1 MFHPRERPAEVMHIW
16 GKLRTGM
23 DLTFE
28 DLRVAAQKA
37 LGRQASP
44 RRRDPSPGPDTKSAE
59 HMTHRKPPM
68 PVRQT
73 DGRPKSRK
81 TVDGV
86 SEKFL
91 SMPEKNTETCSV
103 GSHEGG
109 ALGPSIASVGTGVE
123 DSSCDAEDEVQRLR
137 QQVSSQ
143 QQRTDSESHIFV
155 NGDYS
160 WKHLRIGDEEK
171 TLICR
176 MKDAAEEERLAGIKR
191 LNEGDFGDDLPL
203 VIRACGFTTLE
214 LPNFDA
220 LELQTEEVV
229 SLCANLV
236 ANPRSFDQWIS
247 LMKLVEAHGKD
258 EEKRELYEHFL
269 CEFPLCWG
277 YWKRL
282 ADLQTR
288 MGADTQSSS
297 TSGGNLLSNVTAVE
311 MSQFED
317 SPSASTSSTRRNR
330 RNDGGLLQDEHPD
343 THRSATPDGLKDDE
357 TPAPGVILK
366 LSEVSG
372 CDLDTCCAALMTC
385 DNNFHA
391 ALEQLRRSP
400 STLQVG
406 AKERAQ
412 MGAAL
417 QMFERAPRRRDS
429 GRLRG
434 FLRPGQFETLFALL
448 GVSPDS
454 QCGLLALFLPVL
466 IALLAVVE
474 SRGSRFRSPSGGA
487 ETGLNVYVKA
497 LKLAPACVDLW
508 VHYCQTASVSWSS
521 EDPEV
526 EDGLRQIFE
535 KAVETVGTDWR
546 AFPLWDLYMNFEE
559 KHGRWKRLGALLRR
573 AMVIPMEGL
582 PAVRIRLRAL
592 VVGDAAPAL
601 EELCC
606 DDQEAELLDVEM
618 KPPSDPQVFNVVLE
632 DHLPKVENKNP
643 EPKVVE
649 KDEKDEKVVATAPIL
664 PVQEVEM
671 EELEELSEGEICDDE
686 VEVAPA
692 APASPVPPEDPPAPE
707 EPKDSGTTKV
717 EAMETTEPK
726 KSKFITERTQRFLE
740 LREGL
745 WAAASEE
752 AARLRHFEAPLHRH
766 YFHQKPLSSAQLDA
780 WRRFL
785 DFEESREPRD
795 WRRLQVVFERCL
807 IVTNNYLEF
816 WLRYAS
822 WLQFAEAESGA
833 ATPEM
838 ACSLLRGACLSG
850 RLSRRP
856 DVFAAWAEL
865 EEACGRTGRARIL
878 LDATLSGCG
887 HGSADVALR
896 RAALELRHKDSEL
909 ALVLLARYATDAV
922 DLASKAVLSRRYA
935 KLCEEMKQFEQ
946 AQRSLMLTWQAG
958 CRDVGLLLELASL
971 LMRMGTEEKGTDPS
985 PLQQSCNL
993 FEEALRCAQHD
1004 TASFTEACE
1013 LWSCYVDFLLSH
1025 GAPLVQLRDVQA
1037 RARAFR
1043 AKASVQ
1049 ISEKKKR
1056 GLQGPAFISAKQVK
1070 VHHGFETHA
1079 QGGSMVN

>member
-1 MFHPRERPAEVMHIW
+1 
-16 GKLRTGM
+16 
-23 DLTFE
+23 
-28 DLRVAAQKA
+28 
-37 LGRQASP
+37 
-44 RRRDPSPGPDTKSAE
+44 
-59 HMTHRKPPM
+59 
-68 PVRQT
+68 
-73 DGRPKSRK
+73 
-81 TVDGV
+81 
-86 SEKFL
+86 
-91 SMPEKNTETCSV
+91 
-103 GSHEGG
+103 
-109 ALGPSIASVGTGVE
+109 
-123 DSSCDAEDEVQRLR
+123 
-137 QQVSSQ
+137 
-143 QQRTDSESHIFV
+143 
-155 NGDYS
+155 
-160 WKHLRIGDEEK
+160 
-171 TLICR
+171 

-191 LNEGDFGDDLPL
+191 LNEGDFGNDLPL

-214 LPNFDA
+214 LPTFDA

-229 SLCANLV
+229 SLCAGIV

-247 LMKLVEAHGKD
+247 LMKLVEARGSD

-288 MGADTQSSS
+288 M
-297 TSGGNLLSNVTAVE
+297 
-311 MSQFED
+311 
-317 SPSASTSSTRRNR
+317 
-330 RNDGGLLQDEHPD
+330 
-343 THRSATPDGLKDDE
+343 
-357 TPAPGVILK
+357 
-366 LSEVSG
+366 
-372 CDLDTCCAALMTC
+372 C
-385 DNNFHA
+385 
-391 ALEQLRRSP
+391 
-400 STLQVG
+400 
-406 AKERAQ
+406 
-412 MGAAL
+412 
-417 QMFERAPRRRDS
+417 
-429 GRLRG
+429 
-434 FLRPGQFETLFALL
+434 
-448 GVSPDS
+448 
-454 QCGLLALFLPVL
+454 
-466 IALLAVVE
+466 
-474 SRGSRFRSPSGGA
+474 GA
-487 ETGLNVYVKA
+487 ESGLNVYVKA

-508 VHYCQTASVSWSS
+508 VHYCQTACVSWSS

-526 EDGLRQIFE
+526 EDGLRQLFE

-559 KHGRWKRLGALLRR
+559 KHGRWKRLRALLRR

-618 KPPSDPQVFNVVLE
+618 KPRSDPQVFNVLLE

-643 EPKVVE
+643 EPNVAE
-649 KDEKDEKVVATAPIL
+649 QDEKVVATAPVPIL
-664 PVQEVEM
+664 PVKEVEM
-671 EELEELSEGEICDDE
+671 EELEEGEICDDE
-686 VEVAPA
+686 VAPVAPV
-692 APASPVPPEDPPAPE
+692 PVPPEDPPAPE
-707 EPKDSGTTKV
+707 EPEDLGTKV
-717 EAMETTEPK
+717 EAIEKTEPK

-766 YFHQKPLSSAQLDA
+766 YFHQKPLSSTQLDA

-795 WRRLQVVFERCL
+795 WRRLQVLFERCL

-822 WLQFAEAESGA
+822 WLQHAEAESGST
-833 ATPEM
+833 TPEM
-838 ACSLLRGACLSG
+838 ACGLLRGACLSG

-887 HGSADVALR
+887 HGSTDLALR
-896 RAALELRHKDSEL
+896 RAALELRHQDSEL
-909 ALVLLARYATDAV
+909 ACVLLGRYATDAV

-935 KLCEEMKQFEQ
+935 KLCEDMKQFEQ
-946 AQRSLMLTWQAG
+946 AQRALMLTWQAG

-971 LMRMGTEEKGTDPS
+971 LMRMGTEQKGTDPS

-1004 TASFTEACE
+1004 TASFAEACE
-1013 LWSCYVDFLLSH
+1013 LWSCYVDFLLAH

-1043 AKASVQ
+1043 SKASVQ
-1049 ISEKKKR
+1049 ISEKKR
-1056 GLQGPAFISAKQVK
+1056 GLQGPGFISAKQVK
-1070 VHHGFETHA
+1070 VDHGYEYSGH
-1079 QGGSMVN
+1079 GGSTVK

>member
-1 MFHPRERPAEVMHIW
+1 
-16 GKLRTGM
+16 
-23 DLTFE
+23 
-28 DLRVAAQKA
+28 
-37 LGRQASP
+37 
-44 RRRDPSPGPDTKSAE
+44 
-59 HMTHRKPPM
+59 
-68 PVRQT
+68 
-73 DGRPKSRK
+73 
-81 TVDGV
+81 
-86 SEKFL
+86 
-91 SMPEKNTETCSV
+91 
-103 GSHEGG
+103 
-109 ALGPSIASVGTGVE
+109 
-123 DSSCDAEDEVQRLR
+123 
-137 QQVSSQ
+137 
-143 QQRTDSESHIFV
+143 
-155 NGDYS
+155 
-160 WKHLRIGDEEK
+160 
-171 TLICR
+171 

-220 LELQTEEVV
+220 QELQTEEVV

-288 MGADTQSSS
+288 M
-297 TSGGNLLSNVTAVE
+297 
-311 MSQFED
+311 
-317 SPSASTSSTRRNR
+317 
-330 RNDGGLLQDEHPD
+330 
-343 THRSATPDGLKDDE
+343 
-357 TPAPGVILK
+357 
-366 LSEVSG
+366 
-372 CDLDTCCAALMTC
+372 
-385 DNNFHA
+385 
-391 ALEQLRRSP
+391 
-400 STLQVG
+400 
-406 AKERAQ
+406 
-412 MGAAL
+412 
-417 QMFERAPRRRDS
+417 
-429 GRLRG
+429 
-434 FLRPGQFETLFALL
+434 
-448 GVSPDS
+448 
-454 QCGLLALFLPVL
+454 
-466 IALLAVVE
+466 
-474 SRGSRFRSPSGGA
+474 GGA

-649 KDEKDEKVVATAPIL
+649 KDEKDEKDEKVVATAPIL
-664 PVQEVEM
+664 PVKEVEM
-671 EELEELSEGEICDDE
+671 EELEEGEICDDE
-686 VEVAPA
+686 VEAAPA
-692 APASPVPPEDPPAPE
+692 APADVPVPPEDPPAPE